1 MLILRKNELPA
12 QIQDLDILEE
22 TRPLFVEEGVAKDLL
37 KADFENVLLLE
48 EIKWRQTSRATWL
61 WEGNKNTRYFHRV
74 ANSNRRFNSIDHLV
88 VDRALNSNQTK
99 IGEGLVNF
107 YQCLFSDD
115 EVRRPLLDGMVFS
128 SID

>member
-1 MLILRKNELPA
+1 MLILRKNELPT

-88 VDRALNSNQTK
+88 VDRALN
-99 IGEGLVNF
+99 
-107 YQCLFSDD
+107 
-115 EVRRPLLDGMVFS
+115 
-128 SID
+128 

>member
-1 MLILRKNELPA
+1 MLILRKNELPT

-37 KADFENVLLLE
+37 KAVFENVLLLE
-48 EIKWRQTSRATWL
+48 EIKWRQTSRAAWL

-88 VDRALNSNQTK
+88 VDRAFNSDQTK

-115 EVRRPLLDGMVFS
+115 EVRRPLLDRMVFS